1 SLSMEDGTT
10 TWVSTRLGPVKENG
24 KLSGAVVVA
33 RDVSDKKQTELH
45 LMVADRMA
53 SVGTLAA
60 GVAHEINNPLA
71 SVIAN
76 LDMAL
81 HDVGSLAQ
89 STELPPDLADE
100 LQDARA
106 AADRVREIVRDLK
119 IFSRAE
125 EERQGA
131 VDVEHVLE
139 STLRMAWNELRHR
152 ARLVK
157 NYAKV
162 PLVEANESRLGQVF
176 LNLIINAVHA
186 IPMGNYEGNQITITT
201 SVDAT
206 GRVVVSIADTGSG
219 IPIDVRPRLFT
230 PFFTTK
236 PVGVGT
242 GLGLAISHR
251 IVTQLGGELTF
262 DSEVGKG
269 TEFRVVLPLAI
280 HPAPKRSSPRLTLQ
294 PPVRRGKV
302 LVIDDEEA
310 LATAIKRYLSA
321 EHEVTAVY
329 SASAALDLFE
339 SGARYDVILCDLM
352 MPQITGMELHELVER
367 LDAEQAQKMVFVT
380 GGAFTASARD
390 FLATTTNRRLEKP
403 FDLKELKKLVNDLIV

>member
-1 SLSMEDGTT
+1 VPREDGGVV
-10 TWVSTRLGPVKENG
+10 WHSTRLGPVKEHG
-24 KLSGAVVVA
+24 KLTGAVIVT

-81 HDVGSLAQ
+81 QDVLAVAKRI
-89 STELPPDLADE
+89 ELPPDLAEE
-100 LQDARA
+100 LQDARD

-125 EERQGA
+125 EERQGP
-131 VDVEHVLE
+131 VDVELVLE

-157 NYAKV
+157 VFGKV
-162 PLVEANESRLGQVF
+162 PLVEANEPRLGQVF
-176 LNLIINAVHA
+176 LNLIINAVQA
-186 IPMGNYEGNQITITT
+186 IPMGNYEGNQITIST
-201 SVDAT
+201 SLDPQ
-206 GRVVVSIADTGSG
+206 GRVVVEISDTGSG
-219 IPIDVRPRLFT
+219 IPVEVRARLFT

-251 IVTQLGGELTF
+251 IIAQLGGTLTF
-262 DSEVGKG
+262 ESEVGTG
-269 TEFRVVLPLAI
+269 TQFRVTLPRAGRPP
-280 HPAPKRSSPRLTLQ
+280 PARVSEQHVTA
-294 PPVRRGKV
+294 PPVRRGRI

-310 LATAIKRYLSA
+310 LAIAIKRFLA
-321 EHEVTAVY
+321 TDHEVTAVH
-329 SASAALDLFE
+329 SASSALELFE

-352 MPQITGMELHELVER
+352 MPQITGMELYDLVKR
-367 LDAEQAQKMVFVT
+367 FDPEQADKIVFVT

-390 FLATTTNRRLEKP
+390 FLATTVNRRLDKP
-403 FDLKELKKLVNDLIV
+403 FDLKDLRKLVNELIR